1 VTRTYAAFK
10 AALGQRESSNNYQ
23 AKNRYGY
30 LGRYQFGKVRLC
42 DLGLCMQ
49 MTRMRIEWLH
59 GLTEQAFLDCP
70 MLQDLVFDLHVAKLR
85 AHVHWKFTLEEKS
98 LTMSGAI
105 AVMHLVG
112 PGGLVG
118 LLKGINFT
126 DGNGVQ
132 ASEYLRLFRGYQIPD
147 THPGQI
153 SLNAAIAMALKKEIH
168 S

>member
-1 VTRTYAAFK
+1 MRTYAAFK
-10 AALGQRESSNNYQ
+10 DALGQRESSNNYQ

-42 DLGLCMQ
+42 DLGLCMR
-49 MTRMRIEWLH
+49 MTMTRIEWLH
-59 GLTEQAFLDCP
+59 GLTEQAFLDCA
-70 MLQDLVFDLHVAKLR
+70 MLQDLVFDLHVSKLR
-85 AHVHWKFTLEEKS
+85 AYVRWYFPVEEKN

-132 ASEYLRLFRGYQIPD
+132 ASEYLRLFRGYQIPN
-147 THPGQI
+147 THPDQI
-153 SLNAAIAMALKKEIH
+153 NLNEAIAIAVKKETRV
-168 S
+168 